1 MVIRTKSVEYM
12 PLILSVASFA
22 NGTCWTI
29 YSLLKFDIN
38 ILVSTMYVCIYIYIN
53 THMAVYTHTHH
64 TPHIWQ

>member
-38 ILVSTMYVCIYIYIN
+38 ILVSTMYVCIYIYK
-53 THMAVYTHTHH
+53 
-64 TPHIWQ
+64 